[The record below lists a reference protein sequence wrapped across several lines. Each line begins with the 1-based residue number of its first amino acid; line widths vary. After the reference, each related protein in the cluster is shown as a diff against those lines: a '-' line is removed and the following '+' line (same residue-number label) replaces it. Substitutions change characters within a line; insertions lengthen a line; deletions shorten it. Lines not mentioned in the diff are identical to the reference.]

1 MLRLIVGLVLL
12 CGWCH
17 PAHAAGV
24 LDGLWV
30 GIYSSG
36 PEFTDTDNVGFAV
49 VLESQGDAISGRL
62 IEVQTFGG
70 EPATGLGAMLS
81 GTMTNDVVSLIK
93 KYDGSGGVSHS
104 VHLQLSYS
112 EGDPSSN
119 DLVDGDML
127 DGNWFIDSQTRGQ
140 VRLFRLQ

>member
-1 MLRLIVGLVLL
+1 MSRLMYGLFLWFGL
-12 CGWCH
+12 CQL
-17 PAHAAGV
+17 AHADGV

-36 PEFTDTDNVGFAV
+36 PQFTETDNVGFSV

-70 EPATGLGAMLS
+70 EPATGLGAALS

-93 KYDGSGGVSHS
+93 KYDGSGGVNHS

-112 EGDPSSN
+112 EGDPTSD

-127 DGNWFIDSQTRGQ
+127 DGEWFIDAKTRGQ